1 MNISNTIY
9 IQFLDKFL
17 HPSHSINHYYPSLTG
32 LGSSRKK
39 IISSSWHLYTRI
51 IHPIFLRVTF
61 LLPPFN
67 SFKTN
72 WKRRDTRRLEST
84 RNHGSDKSRVAPI
97 NVVIRKWRVWNARNN
112 KSGPL
117 SGGARARA
125 GSTLLINIRQSN
137 IHNVMEAA

>member
-1 MNISNTIY
+1 MQSFFHPFSFDQSLLSIGDRRWRVVEKYN
-9 IQFLDKFL
+9 FLVVTRL
-17 HPSHSINHYYPSLTG
+17 HPHYPSNIPPHHP
-32 LGSSRKK
+32 SSP
-39 IISSSWHLYTRI
+39 
-51 IHPIFLRVTF
+51 PIL
-61 LLPPFN
+61 
-67 SFKTN
+67 SKTN

-84 RNHGSDKSRVAPI
+84 RARNHGSDKSRVAPI

-117 SGGARARA
+117 SGGARA